1 MSAAAQAHLLSGALR
16 RKAAASLPAE
26 YLWEGRRAWLN
37 MLHTDSKPS
46 TMLLD
51 VSDALTR
58 IGLENEQGTI
68 IGQGKGQ
75 GTFKMD
81 ILLRQ
86 LDKNGHPVRHTFF
99 TTDQLTLLFTCTV
112 PFN

>member
-1 MSAAAQAHLLSGALR
+1 MTIAAQAHLLSGALR
-16 RKAAASLPAE
+16 RTAAASLPAE
-26 YLWEGRRAWLN
+26 YLWEGHRAWLN
-37 MLHTDSKPS
+37 VLHTDSEPS

-58 IGLENEQGTI
+58 IGLENERGTI
-68 IGQGKGQ
+68 IGQGSGQ

-86 LDKNGHPVRHTFF
+86 LDKDEHPVRHFLF
-99 TTDQLTLLFTCTV
+99 TTG
-112 PFN
+112 